1 MDNETQDSGRNEM
14 NRRQFVKS
22 AATTATLFTIV
33 PRHVLGGKGHV
44 AANDKLN
51 IATIGAG
58 GMGRGNTERCSD
70 ENIVALCDVDSDRA
84 KETFETYPDAVKYVD
99 FREMLDKQKDIDA
112 VIVATPDH
120 THAVAAMAAMQLG
133 KHVYVQKPMTRT
145 ISEAR
150 ALTEAAHR
158 YKVITQMGNQGH
170 SGEGIRLICEWIWDG
185 AIGPVREVQ
194 AWTNRPVWAQGIARP
209 TETPPVPS
217 TLNWDLWLGTAPQRP
232 YHPTYVP
239 FSWRGWWD
247 FGTASLGDMACHI
260 LDPVFWAL
268 KLGHADW
275 VQATST
281 KRLENG
287 KFVPCEDS
295 FPQASVVHY
304 RFPAREKMPPVELHW
319 YDGGLLPAR
328 PAELDPDRELGQVGG
343 VIFVGDSGKIIC
355 DCYALNPRI
364 FPESAMKAYQRPP
377 KTIPRV
383 KLGLDGH
390 EKDWIRGIKEG
401 YQPSSNFDV
410 AGPMTEAILLGCVA
424 IRANKALT
432 WDGPN
437 MKVTNDDD
445 ANAFVH
451 HNYRSG
457 WSL

>member
-1 MDNETQDSGRNEM
+1 M

-22 AATTATLFTIV
+22 ATTVAALFTIV
-33 PRHVLGGKGHV
+33 PRHVLGGNGHV

-58 GMGRGNTERCSD
+58 GMGSSNTDNCSD
-70 ENIVALCDVDSDRA
+70 ENIVALCDVDSVRA
-84 KETFETYPDAVKYVD
+84 KETFKKYPDAIKYVD

-133 KHVYVQKPMTRT
+133 KHVYVQKPLTRR
-145 ISEAR
+145 ISETR

-185 AIGPVREVQ
+185 AIGPVREVHT
-194 AWTNRPVWAQGIARP
+194 WTNRPVWAQGIARP

-217 TLNWDLWLGTAPQRP
+217 TLNWDLWLGTAPERP

-287 KFVPCEDS
+287 EFIPCEDS
-295 FPQASVVHY
+295 CPQASVVHY
-304 RFPAREKMPPVELHW
+304 RFPAREKMPSVELHW

-328 PAELDPDRELGQVGG
+328 PAELDPKRKLDLGGG
-343 VIFVGDSGKIIC
+343 VVFVGDSGKIIC
-355 DCYALNPRI
+355 DCYAANPRI
-364 FPESAMKAYQRPP
+364 IPESAMRAYNRPT
-377 KTIPRV
+377 KTIKRV
-383 KLGLDGH
+383 KLGHDGH

-401 YQPSSNFDV
+401 YLPSSNFDV
-410 AGPMTEAILLGCVA
+410 AGPMTEAILLGCMA